1 MAVDKEKIKALQ
13 AVYKEKKSAIVDRLA
28 DFKTTGGACDS
39 EIFGELCFCILTPQS
54 KAVKC
59 DEIIRKLKQT
69 KLLFEGGAKQ
79 ISPHV
84 KGARFYKNKTGY
96 LIAARDHLSRSGS
109 IRIKDK
115 IDSKDPVAAREW
127 LVKNIKGIG
136 YTEAR
141 HFLRNIGLGEHLAIL
156 DVHILR
162 NLKELGVIPEIPSS
176 LTKKRYLEIEEKLRS
191 FSRDCGIPAGH
202 LDILFWSMAT
212 GRIFK

>member
-13 AVYKEKKSAIVDRLA
+13 AVYREKKRAIVDRLA
-28 DFKTTGGACDS
+28 DFKQVGGACDS

-59 DEIIRKLKQT
+59 DEIIRKLKET
-69 KLLFEGGAKQ
+69 KLLFEGDAKQ

-84 KGARFYKNKTGY
+84 KGARFYKNKTSY
-96 LIAARDHLSRSGS
+96 LVAARDNLSRGGQV
-109 IRIKDK
+109 RIKEK
-115 IDSKDPVAAREW
+115 IDSSDPVAAREW

-136 YTEAR
+136 YKEAS
-141 HFLRNIGLGEHLAIL
+141 HFLRNIGLGEDLAIL

-162 NLKELGVIPEIPSS
+162 NLQELGVIPQIPAS
-176 LTKKRYLEIEEKLRS
+176 LTKKRYIEIEEKLRS
-191 FSRDCGIPAGH
+191 FSKDSGIPVGH

>member
-13 AVYKEKKSAIVDRLA
+13 AVYREKKSAIVDRLA
-28 DFKTTGGACDS
+28 DFKQVGGACDR

-59 DEIIRKLKQT
+59 DEIIRKLKET
-69 KLLFEGGAKQ
+69 KLLFEGDARQ
-79 ISPHV
+79 IRPHV

-96 LIAARDHLSRSGS
+96 LVEARDNLSRGGQV
-109 IRIKDK
+109 RIKEK
-115 IDSKDPVAAREW
+115 IDSADPVAAREW

-136 YTEAR
+136 YKEAS
-141 HFLRNIGLGEHLAIL
+141 HFLRNIGLGEDLAIL

-162 NLKELGVIPEIPSS
+162 NLKELGVIPQVPAS
-176 LTKKRYLEIEEKLRS
+176 LTKKRYIEIEEKLRS
-191 FSRDCGIPAGH
+191 FSKDSGIPVGH